1 MNAKDAPAAIR
12 VGDTQKDRRDT
23 KEDLKGKKR
32 DRKDYSS
39 SYDNVKPRNDRAR
52 RTTNFTPW

>member
-1 MNAKDAPAAIR
+1 MNAGDAPAAIR
-12 VGDTQKDRRDT
+12 EGDTQKDRRDT

-39 SYDNVKPRNDRAR
+39 SHDNVKPRNDRTI
-52 RTTNFTPW
+52 RTANFTPW